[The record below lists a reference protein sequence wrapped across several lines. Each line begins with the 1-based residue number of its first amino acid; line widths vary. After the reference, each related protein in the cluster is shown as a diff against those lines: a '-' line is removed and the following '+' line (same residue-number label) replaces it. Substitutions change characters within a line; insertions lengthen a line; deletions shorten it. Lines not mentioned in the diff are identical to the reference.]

1 MEHGATG
8 SSAATGGARGTIFI
22 RTLTGHMGAVDVCW
36 DDTGEDLK
44 RKAIEE
50 NIHLYDVDG
59 FRLIF
64 AGKQLE
70 DARSLQHQ
78 GLTNHCTVHAVRR
91 LRGGGDPSF
100 LPPAMQRQH
109 KENAKRAVADL
120 RNSTLRK
127 ENCKQCTSKILPEV
141 TPEIV
146 PGTEENR
153 TVYRARIPSAGSF
166 RCSKTG
172 LGFEVSAAVTVE
184 YEYGS
189 WAESLSPSARQEWMV
204 AGPLFHI
211 RAEPDTVR
219 AVHLPH
225 FVCLAALETG
235 AAKRAFHKGV
245 FPVKEEQIQHLWR
258 EDLSSCQIA
267 HFEAGHMTLETP
279 TRIHLFHVV
288 LENPSFSQLGV
299 LWRKIR
305 STITFIP
312 IHSLVLI
319 YRALRAAD
327 ITLHLYLIPN
337 DHSLRKAI
345 EEEETKWESKLIL
358 KPPQTNALYF
368 GSQYEVSGTSEL
380 KITPDQL
387 ELCYRSPA
395 DQQPYIELYMTDLE
409 EEIKLHMK
417 DRKDGKLV
425 WKTFVR
431 PGDVKIPAASSQT
444 LTARGVS
451 FVKKHREQLRRRMG
465 AIHPILARL
474 RDIEAMNSDEEEEV
488 LSMQSRRKGMN
499 EALLQLV
506 ERKGAQAQEELY
518 QTLRETDPFLVLDLE
533 KSS

>member
-1 MEHGATG
+1 MEQGPAG
-8 SSAATGGARGTIFI
+8 SSAATGGAQGTVFI
-22 RTLTGHMGAVDVCW
+22 RTLTGSVGAVDVRW
-36 DDTGEDLK
+36 DDSGEDLK
-44 RKAIEE
+44 RKVIEE
-50 NIHLYDVDG
+50 NIHPGDVDG
-59 FRLIF
+59 LRLIF
-64 AGKQLE
+64 KGKHLE
-70 DARSLQHQ
+70 DARSLRHQ
-78 GLTNHCTVHAVRR
+78 GLTNHCTLHVVRR
-91 LRGGGDPSF
+91 LRGGGDISS
-100 LPPAMQRQH
+100 LPPVCDFPAVTAQGREEAQPPH
-109 KENAKRAVADL
+109 SSSPDKEEPEEQTREARRAVAACRYSAVL
-120 RNSTLRK
+120 K
-127 ENCKQCTSKILPEV
+127 GKCKRCIGKILPEV

-166 RCSKTG
+166 RCSETG

-225 FVCLAALETG
+225 FVCLADG
-235 AAKRAFHKGV
+235 G
-245 FPVKEEQIQHLWR
+245 
-258 EDLSSCQIA
+258 DLSSCQIA

-305 STITFIP
+305 STVTFIP

-345 EEEETKWESKLIL
+345 EEEETKWESKLVP
-358 KPPQTNALYF
+358 KPPQTSALYF

-380 KITPDQL
+380 KITPDHL

-395 DQQPYIELYMTDLE
+395 DQQSYIELYMTAME

-431 PGDVKIPAASSQT
+431 PGDVQIPAASSQT
-444 LTARGVS
+444 LPARGES
-451 FVKKHREQLRRRMG
+451 FVRKHREQLRRRMG
-465 AIHPILARL
+465 VIYPILARL

-488 LSMQSRRKGMN
+488 LSMQNKQKVMN

-506 ERKGAQAQEELY
+506 ERKGARAQEELY
-518 QTLRETDPFLVLDLE
+518 QSLRETDPYLVQDLE
-533 KSS
+533 QSS

>member
-1 MEHGATG
+1 MEPRPTQ
-8 SSAATGGARGTIFI
+8 SSAAVGGAHGTIFI
-22 RTLTGHMGAVDVCW
+22 KELTGTTSALDVCW
-36 DDTGEDLK
+36 DDTGADLK
-44 RKAIEE
+44 RKLIE
-50 NIHLYDVDG
+50 NDIFNGTVDQM
-59 FRLIF
+59 RLIF
-64 AGKQLE
+64 GSKQLK
-70 DARSLQHQ
+70 DAGSLQHQ
-78 GLTNHCTVHAVRR
+78 GVTNHGTVR
-91 LRGGGDPSF
+91 LVLSVRGGGGFPVRNF
-100 LPPAMQRQH
+100 PAGTAQGREEAQPH
-109 KENAKRAVADL
+109 SSSPDKAELEEQTRRARRAVASFRYSVVL
-120 RNSTLRK
+120 KGKCNR
-127 ENCKQCTSKILPEV
+127 CFGVILPEV

-146 PGTEENR
+146 PGTEENK

-166 RCSKTG
+166 HCSETG
-172 LGFEVSAAVTVE
+172 LGFEVSTAVTIE

-211 RAEPDTVR
+211 RAKPDTVR

-225 FVCLAALETG
+225 FLCLADG
-235 AAKRAFHKGV
+235 G
-245 FPVKEEQIQHLWR
+245 
-258 EDLSSCQIA
+258 DLSSCKIA

-279 TRIHLFHVV
+279 ARIHVFRVV

-305 STITFIP
+305 STM
-312 IHSLVLI
+312 
-319 YRALRAAD
+319 
-327 ITLHLYLIPN
+327 
-337 DHSLRKAI
+337 AI
-345 EEEETKWESKLIL
+345 EEEETKWESKHIP

-395 DQQPYIELYMTDLE
+395 DQQSYIELYMTDME
-409 EEIKLHMK
+409 KEIKLHMK

-451 FVKKHREQLRRRMG
+451 FVKKHREELRNRMG
-465 AIHPILARL
+465 VIYPILARL
-474 RDIEAMNSDEEEEV
+474 RDIEAMNSDEEEEL
-488 LSMQSRRKGMN
+488 LSMRNRRKVMN
-499 EALLQLV
+499 DALLQLV

-518 QTLRETDPFLVLDLE
+518 QSLKETDPYLVQDLE
-533 KSS
+533 QSS

>member
-1 MEHGATG
+1 MEHRPTQ
-8 SSAATGGARGTIFI
+8 SSAATDGAHGTIFI
-22 RTLTGHMGAVDVCW
+22 KELTGTKSALDVCW
-36 DDTGEDLK
+36 DDTVADLK
-44 RKAIEE
+44 RKLIEHG
-50 NIHLYDVDG
+50 IFDGTVDQI
-59 FRLIF
+59 RLIF
-64 AGKQLE
+64 GGRQLE

-78 GLTNHCTVHAVRR
+78 GVTNHGTIDLLLR
-91 LRGGGDPSF
+91 LRGGGGFPVRDF
-100 LPPAMQRQH
+100 PAGTAQCREEAQPHSSSPDKAELEEQTRQ
-109 KENAKRAVADL
+109 ARRAVASFRYSVVL
-120 RNSTLRK
+120 KGKCNR
-127 ENCKQCTSKILPEV
+127 CFGVILPEV

-146 PGTEENR
+146 PGTEENK

-166 RCSKTG
+166 HCSETG

-225 FVCLAALETG
+225 FVCLADG
-235 AAKRAFHKGV
+235 G
-245 FPVKEEQIQHLWR
+245 
-258 EDLSSCQIA
+258 DLSSCKIA

-279 TRIHLFHVV
+279 ARIYVFRVV

-312 IHSLVLI
+312 VHSLVLI

-337 DHSLRKAI
+337 DHSLKKAI
-345 EEEETKWESKLIL
+345 EEEETKLESKHIP

-395 DQQPYIELYMTDLE
+395 DQQSYIELYMMDME
-409 EEIKLHMK
+409 KEIKLHMK

-425 WKTFVR
+425 WKTFLR

-444 LTARGVS
+444 LTAQGVS
-451 FVKKHREQLRRRMG
+451 FVKKHREELRNRMG
-465 AIHPILARL
+465 LIYPILARL
-474 RDIEAMNSDEEEEV
+474 RDIEAMNSDEEEEL
-488 LSMQSRRKGMN
+488 LSMQNRRKVMN
-499 EALLQLV
+499 DALLQLV

-518 QTLRETDPFLVLDLE
+518 QSLKETDPYLVQDLE
-533 KSS
+533 QSS

>member
-1 MEHGATG
+1 MRHRWKE
-8 SSAATGGARGTIFI
+8 GGGL
-22 RTLTGHMGAVDVCW
+22 RT
-36 DDTGEDLK
+36 K
-44 RKAIEE
+44 I
-50 NIHLYDVDG
+50 
-59 FRLIF
+59 RLIF
-64 AGKQLE
+64 GGRQLE

-78 GLTNHCTVHAVRR
+78 GVTNHGTIDLLLR
-91 LRGGGDPSF
+91 LRGGGGFPVRDF
-100 LPPAMQRQH
+100 PAGTAQCREEAQPHSSSPDKAELEEQTRQ
-109 KENAKRAVADL
+109 ARRAVASFRYSVVL
-120 RNSTLRK
+120 KGKCNR
-127 ENCKQCTSKILPEV
+127 CFGVILPEV

-146 PGTEENR
+146 PGTEENK

-166 RCSKTG
+166 HCSETG

-225 FVCLAALETG
+225 FVCLADG
-235 AAKRAFHKGV
+235 G
-245 FPVKEEQIQHLWR
+245 
-258 EDLSSCQIA
+258 DLSSCKIA

-279 TRIHLFHVV
+279 ARIYVFRVV

-312 IHSLVLI
+312 VHSLVLI

-337 DHSLRKAI
+337 DHSLKKAI
-345 EEEETKWESKLIL
+345 EEEETKLESKHIP

-395 DQQPYIELYMTDLE
+395 DQQSYIELYMMDME
-409 EEIKLHMK
+409 KEIKLHMK

-425 WKTFVR
+425 WKTFLR

-444 LTARGVS
+444 LTAQGVS
-451 FVKKHREQLRRRMG
+451 FVKKHREELRNRMG
-465 AIHPILARL
+465 LIYPILARL
-474 RDIEAMNSDEEEEV
+474 RDIEAMNSDEEEEL
-488 LSMQSRRKGMN
+488 LSMQNRRKVMN
-499 EALLQLV
+499 DALLQLV

-518 QTLRETDPFLVLDLE
+518 QSLKETDPYLVQDLE
-533 KSS
+533 QSS

>member
-1 MEHGATG
+1 V
-8 SSAATGGARGTIFI
+8 F
-22 RTLTGHMGAVDVCW
+22 
-36 DDTGEDLK
+36 
-44 RKAIEE
+44 
-50 NIHLYDVDG
+50 
-59 FRLIF
+59 
-64 AGKQLE
+64 Q
-70 DARSLQHQ
+70 
-78 GLTNHCTVHAVRR
+78 
-91 LRGGGDPSF
+91 
-100 LPPAMQRQH
+100 
-109 KENAKRAVADL
+109 
-120 RNSTLRK
+120 
-127 ENCKQCTSKILPEV
+127 ILPEV

-146 PGTEENR
+146 PGTEENK

-166 RCSKTG
+166 HCSETG
-172 LGFEVSAAVTVE
+172 LGFEVSTAVTVE

-211 RAEPDTVR
+211 RAKPNTVR

-225 FVCLAALETG
+225 FLCLADG
-235 AAKRAFHKGV
+235 G
-245 FPVKEEQIQHLWR
+245 
-258 EDLSSCQIA
+258 DLSSCKIA

-279 TRIHLFHVV
+279 ARIHVFRVV

-345 EEEETKWESKLIL
+345 EEEETKWESKHIP

-395 DQQPYIELYMTDLE
+395 DQQSYIELYMTDME
-409 EEIKLHMK
+409 KEIKLHMK

-431 PGDVKIPAASSQT
+431 P
-444 LTARGVS
+444 ARGVS
-451 FVKKHREQLRRRMG
+451 FVKQHREELRNRMG
-465 AIHPILARL
+465 AIYPILARL

-488 LSMQSRRKGMN
+488 LSMRNRRKSVLWKKIRSAIKCIPIHSHVLIYRTLSAADVTLHLYLIPNDHSLRKQLHFCYWSPVEQQSYIEIYTRVMEKEIRLHVNGQDDGSLVWEALVRPGDVSLSALSSQTLTGAAFVGKHRRQLRVQMGQIQPVLVHLRVAQLLSSEEEEEVRSEQTSQMMN
-499 EALLQLV
+499 DALLQLV
-506 ERKGAQAQEELY
+506 ERKGARAQEELY
-518 QTLRETDPFLVLDLE
+518 QTLRETDPYLVQDLE
-533 KSS
+533 QSS

>member
-1 MEHGATG
+1 QEKELCPDLEGVQLFQAQRRTG
-8 SSAATGGARGTIFI
+8 PSTGRNSSVLQDVALEA
-22 RTLTGHMGAVDVCW
+22 LSKPDVC
-36 DDTGEDLK
+36 
-44 RKAIEE
+44 
-50 NIHLYDVDG
+50 V
-59 FRLIF
+59 F
-64 AGKQLE
+64 
-70 DARSLQHQ
+70 
-78 GLTNHCTVHAVRR
+78 
-91 LRGGGDPSF
+91 
-100 LPPAMQRQH
+100 
-109 KENAKRAVADL
+109 
-120 RNSTLRK
+120 
-127 ENCKQCTSKILPEV
+127 
-141 TPEIV
+141 IV
-146 PGTEENR
+146 PP
-153 TVYRARIPSAGSF
+153 RARIPSAGSF
-166 RCSKTG
+166 RCSETG

-184 YEYGS
+184 YKYGS

-211 RAEPDTVR
+211 RAEPNTVR

-225 FVCLAALETG
+225 FVCLAG
-235 AAKRAFHKGV
+235 
-245 FPVKEEQIQHLWR
+245 
-258 EDLSSCQIA
+258 DLSSCQIA

-305 STITFIP
+305 STVTFIP

-345 EEEETKWESKLIL
+345 EEEETKWESKLVP
-358 KPPQTNALYF
+358 KPPQTSALYF

-380 KITPDQL
+380 KITPDHL

-395 DQQPYIELYMTDLE
+395 DQQSYIELYMTDME

-444 LTARGVS
+444 LPARGES
-451 FVKKHREQLRRRMG
+451 FVKKHRKQLRRRMG
-465 AIHPILARL
+465 VIYPILARL
-474 RDIEAMNSDEEEEV
+474 RDIGAMNSDEEEEV
-488 LSMQSRRKGMN
+488 LSMQNKQKVMN

-506 ERKGAQAQEELY
+506 ERKGARAQEELY
-518 QTLRETDPFLVLDLE
+518 QSLRETDPYLVQDLE
-533 KSS
+533 QSKNLR

>member
-1 MEHGATG
+1 MRHRWKEGGGLRTKGSDIMEHRPTQ
-8 SSAATGGARGTIFI
+8 SSAATDGAHGTIFI
-22 RTLTGHMGAVDVCW
+22 KELTGTKSALDVCW
-36 DDTGEDLK
+36 DDTVADLK
-44 RKAIEE
+44 RKLIEHG
-50 NIHLYDVDG
+50 IFDGTVDQI
-59 FRLIF
+59 RLIF
-64 AGKQLE
+64 GGRQLE

-78 GLTNHCTVHAVRR
+78 GVTNHGTIDLLLR
-91 LRGGGDPSF
+91 LRGGGGFPVRDF
-100 LPPAMQRQH
+100 PAGTAQCREEAQPHSSSPDKAELEEQTRQ
-109 KENAKRAVADL
+109 ARRAVASFRYSVVL
-120 RNSTLRK
+120 KGKCNR
-127 ENCKQCTSKILPEV
+127 CFGVILPEV

-146 PGTEENR
+146 PGTEENK

-166 RCSKTG
+166 HCSETG

-225 FVCLAALETG
+225 FVCLADG
-235 AAKRAFHKGV
+235 G
-245 FPVKEEQIQHLWR
+245 
-258 EDLSSCQIA
+258 DLSSCKIA

-279 TRIHLFHVV
+279 ARICL
-288 LENPSFSQLGV
+288 P
-299 LWRKIR
+299 
-305 STITFIP
+305 
-312 IHSLVLI
+312 
-319 YRALRAAD
+319 AAD

-337 DHSLRKAI
+337 DHSLKKAI
-345 EEEETKWESKLIL
+345 EEEETKLESKHIP

-395 DQQPYIELYMTDLE
+395 DQQSYIELYMMDME
-409 EEIKLHMK
+409 KEIKLHMK

-425 WKTFVR
+425 WKTFLR

-444 LTARGVS
+444 LTAQGVS
-451 FVKKHREQLRRRMG
+451 FVKKHREELRNRMG
-465 AIHPILARL
+465 LIYPILARL
-474 RDIEAMNSDEEEEV
+474 RDIEAMNSDEEEEL
-488 LSMQSRRKGMN
+488 LSMQNRRKVMN
-499 EALLQLV
+499 DALLQLV

-518 QTLRETDPFLVLDLE
+518 QSLKETDPYLVQDLE
-533 KSS
+533 QSS

>member
-1 MEHGATG
+1 CGTPTESWGEDEEDATG
-8 SSAATGGARGTIFI
+8 PSTGRSSR
-22 RTLTGHMGAVDVCW
+22 VPQDVAL
-36 DDTGEDLK
+36 EILSKPDLC
-44 RKAIEE
+44 
-50 NIHLYDVDG
+50 V
-59 FRLIF
+59 F
-64 AGKQLE
+64 
-70 DARSLQHQ
+70 
-78 GLTNHCTVHAVRR
+78 TV
-91 LRGGGDPSF
+91 
-100 LPPAMQRQH
+100 PP
-109 KENAKRAVADL
+109 RAH
-120 RNSTLRK
+120 
-127 ENCKQCTSKILPEV
+127 
-141 TPEIV
+141 
-146 PGTEENR
+146 
-153 TVYRARIPSAGSF
+153 IPSAGF
-166 RCSKTG
+166 FHCSETG
-172 LGFEVSAAVTVE
+172 LGFEVSTAVTVE

-225 FVCLAALETG
+225 FVSSG
-235 AAKRAFHKGV
+235 AG
-245 FPVKEEQIQHLWR
+245 ESW
-258 EDLSSCQIA
+258 SSCQIA

-279 TRIHLFHVV
+279 ARIHLFHVV

-299 LWRKIR
+299 LWRKMR

-345 EEEETKWESKLIL
+345 EEEETKWESKLIP

-431 PGDVKIPAASSQT
+431 PGLVSP
-444 LTARGVS
+444 LARGVS

-465 AIHPILARL
+465 VIYPILARL
-474 RDIEAMNSDEEEEV
+474 RDTEAMNSDEEEEV
-488 LSMQSRRKGMN
+488 LSRQCRRKEMN

-518 QTLRETDPFLVLDLE
+518 QTLRDTDPYLVQDLE
-533 KSS
+533 QSS